1 MLGTGGALGGRL
13 RGLVSI
19 PPPIGHWKLSVVGK
33 ARGGLDEAS
42 AAQQEG
48 ATKSWDLRRKK
59 GSLCTE
65 RSNARRVR
73 KEGKSVTEHTA
84 TRERD
89 GSVRRGQDGQRN
101 GQQQS

>member
-42 AAQQEG
+42 RAARG
-48 ATKSWDLRRKK
+48 ASKSWDLRRKK
-59 GSLCTE
+59 GSLC
-65 RSNARRVR
+65 VL
-73 KEGKSVTEHTA
+73 HTA
-84 TRERD
+84 TRD
-89 GSVRRGQDGQRN
+89 GCAKKGSL
-101 GQQQS
+101 